1 MRRCSKSLMKTLGAC
16 RIRGLA
22 LLAAASLLANCA
34 ADAPTLDQITVG
46 PGYYD
51 TLDCPELVAKLQ
63 SLTVRVRELILL
75 TEESSGDSGG
85 TTVNAVANNTEY
97 AKARA
102 DQRQAENAAVWKRCD
117 LSAKPSKSTADQK
130 PIHHIEPGQRQENRL
145 WTGAR
150 GKPSPFLGRASAS

>member
-1 MRRCSKSLMKTLGAC
+1 MERCSKSLMKALGAC

-34 ADAPTLDQITVG
+34 ADAPMLDQITVG

-63 SLTVRVRELILL
+63 SLIVRVHELILL
-75 TEESSGDSGG
+75 KEESGEDSDG
-85 TTVNAVANNTEY
+85 TIVNAVAYNTEY

-117 LSAKPSKSTADQK
+117 LSAKPSKSTAR
-130 PIHHIEPGQRQENRL
+130 PEAN
-145 WTGAR
+145 
-150 GKPSPFLGRASAS
+150 SPH